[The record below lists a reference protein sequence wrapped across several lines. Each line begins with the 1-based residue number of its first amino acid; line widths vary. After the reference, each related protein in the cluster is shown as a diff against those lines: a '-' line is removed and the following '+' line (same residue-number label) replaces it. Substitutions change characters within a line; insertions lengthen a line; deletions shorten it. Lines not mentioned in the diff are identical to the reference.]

1 MIDDIDKQIETVLDK
16 VRPFLQREGGD
27 VTYIGFKDGIVYV
40 RMIGACEGCIYVDQ
54 DISAGVEI
62 ILMEEVPGVIRCD
75 ASGQVPQD
83 VMNQYLARHEEADK
97 LREKNGAPFSSPE
110 EKK

>member
-1 MIDDIDKQIETVLDK
+1 MTDDMDKQIETVLDK

-27 VTYIGFKDGIVYV
+27 VQYIGFKEGIVYV
-40 RMIGACEGCIYVDQ
+40 RMIGACEGCMYVDQ

-62 ILMEEVPGVIRCD
+62 ILMEEVPGVIKCD

-83 VMNQYLARHEEADK
+83 VMDQYLARKEEAEK
-97 LREKNGAPFSSPE
+97 LRESQTAPANVE